1 MSMLVSYTQTPMV
14 LDAVGALKVTHYYGR
29 SALDDVYTY
38 LRAFVLRGDLIFSLT
53 AFEQTPPAE
62 SRIAVAFRFLPEKD
76 PFFYLTVGPACPVEA
91 FLSGS
96 NGMVSLSLPQ
106 QGNRFGGSD
115 EQGFYWGYEF
125 CLPSSFLAKMGAKLL
140 PGSVFTGNLYK
151 YAVGESAFGAAF
163 PCDPSLGFPRGE
175 NFGEFVVVPY

>member
-91 FLSGS
+91 FLSDQTAWS
-96 NGMVSLSLPQ
+96 PSLSLSRATGLAVPMSRAFIGDMNFACQ
-106 QGNRFGGSD
+106 AVSLQR
-115 EQGFYWGYEF
+115 WG
-125 CLPSSFLAKMGAKLL
+125 PNSFRAASL
-140 PGSVFTGNLYK
+140 PGICTNTPLENLRLARHFPATRHSVSLAEKILANL
-151 YAVGESAFGAAF
+151 
-163 PCDPSLGFPRGE
+163 
-175 NFGEFVVVPY
+175 

>member
-106 QGNRFGGSD
+106 QGNRFGGSL
-115 EQGFYWGYEF
+115 GSSSTTTRATAPANRAIRPKSFFPIHLVIFLSSLF
-125 CLPSSFLAKMGAKLL
+125 CPAALPAAAGQFLSNLL
-140 PGSVFTGNLYK
+140 RLPQR
-151 YAVGESAFGAAF
+151 VGI
-163 PCDPSLGFPRGE
+163 SLIF
-175 NFGEFVVVPY
+175 

>member
-1 MSMLVSYTQTPMV
+1 MLVSYTQTPMV

-96 NGMVSLSLPQ
+96 NGMVSLSLPCLLYTSLP
-106 QGNRFGGSD
+106 RFS
-115 EQGFYWGYEF
+115 
-125 CLPSSFLAKMGAKLL
+125 LPPYF
-140 PGSVFTGNLYK
+140 
-151 YAVGESAFGAAF
+151 
-163 PCDPSLGFPRGE
+163 DPTLHMRE
-175 NFGEFVVVPY
+175 MY